1 MDRLFMCDLLRF
13 LSRKMTEEELTFLH
27 VNLPGRTVEVNEL
40 RELIDRLADH
50 ELAGL
55 GGRGS
60 MSW

>member
-1 MDRLFMCDLLRF
+1 MDRVFMYDLLRF
-13 LSRKMTEEELTFLH
+13 LNRKMTEEELTFLH
-27 VNLPGRTVEVNEL
+27 QNMPGRTVEMNEL